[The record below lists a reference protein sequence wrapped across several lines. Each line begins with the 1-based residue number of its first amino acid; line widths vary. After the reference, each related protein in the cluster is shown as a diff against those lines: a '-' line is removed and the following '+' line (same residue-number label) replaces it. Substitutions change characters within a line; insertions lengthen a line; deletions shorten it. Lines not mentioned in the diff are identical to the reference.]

1 MTDLMGDAARVPGG
15 GVIESLVLSQTQLID
30 LYVIGPSAGPMIERI
45 RDPVSYEQK
54 F

>member
-15 GVIESLVLSQTQLID
+15 IIESLVLSQTKLIN
-30 LYVIGPSAGPMIERI
+30 LYVIVPSAGPMIEKI
-45 RDPVSYEQK
+45 RDPVSYERK